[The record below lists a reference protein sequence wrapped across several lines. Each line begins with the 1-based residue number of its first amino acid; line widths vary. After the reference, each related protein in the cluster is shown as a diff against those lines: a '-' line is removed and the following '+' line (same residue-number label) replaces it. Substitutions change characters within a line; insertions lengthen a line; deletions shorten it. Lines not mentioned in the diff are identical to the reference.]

1 MDAYIGR
8 AAAFAQPILME
19 VRSHV
24 HAACPRAVETIK
36 WGFPHFTYN
45 GKIVCSMAA
54 FKAHC
59 AVGFWQRDV
68 LKIAGSERTPM
79 GDFGRVTRLQD
90 LPTRRAFASLIKTAI
105 KNIDKVTDKPVA
117 KKAVVRRDPDSV
129 FAPNDLLSSLK
140 HNRAAQKI
148 WDGFSYSHRKE
159 YVEWITEAKRP
170 ETRARR
176 VSDAVSMMA
185 TGQSKNA
192 KYERC

>member
-1 MDAYIGR
+1 VDAYIGR

-117 KKAVVRRDPDSV
+117 KKGWCDAIPTAFLRRMTCYPHSSTTAQRRKSGMAFLIAIAKSTLSGSRKRSDPK
-129 FAPNDLLSSLK
+129 P
-140 HNRAAQKI
+140 AQ
-148 WDGFSYSHRKE
+148 GAS
-159 YVEWITEAKRP
+159 A
-170 ETRARR
+170 
-176 VSDAVSMMA
+176 M
-185 TGQSKNA
+185 
-192 KYERC
+192 RCP